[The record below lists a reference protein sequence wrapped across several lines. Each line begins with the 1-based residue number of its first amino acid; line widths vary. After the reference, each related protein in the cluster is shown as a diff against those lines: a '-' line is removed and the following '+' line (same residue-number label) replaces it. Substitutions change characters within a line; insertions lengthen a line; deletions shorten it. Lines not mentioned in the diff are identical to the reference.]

1 MRIYLPAI
9 LFLFLFLSPEDSWAE
24 KNYRVVVFGDSII
37 SGFQFQPQESFP
49 AKLEQRLRA
58 SGYDHLE
65 VINLSKDNLS
75 SANAIAQ
82 TDLVAQKLPDVII
95 LQLGFNDTARGV
107 LASAIHY
114 NLNTII
120 YELKKTGAYLILV
133 GSPASNSREEGYDRE
148 VETNF
153 YNLATSNNI
162 PLYPSALEGII
173 NNPELTMA
181 DGKHPNAAGVEIMVN
196 GLLPF
201 VDTGLRWRYEVYKQ
215 EIDQMKKEQG
225 ITALPPP

>member
-37 SGFQFQPQESFP
+37 SGFQLQPQESFP

-120 YELKKTGAYLILV
+120 YELKKPAPILSLLV
-133 GSPASNSREEGYDRE
+133 HLHQTAGKKVMTARSKQIFIISPLQITFR
-148 VETNF
+148 F
-153 YNLATSNNI
+153 IL
-162 PLYPSALEGII
+162 PHLKALSTIRSSPWLME
-173 NNPELTMA
+173 NTQM
-181 DGKHPNAAGVEIMVN
+181 
-196 GLLPF
+196 
-201 VDTGLRWRYEVYKQ
+201 LRVWK
-215 EIDQMKKEQG
+215 
-225 ITALPPP
+225 